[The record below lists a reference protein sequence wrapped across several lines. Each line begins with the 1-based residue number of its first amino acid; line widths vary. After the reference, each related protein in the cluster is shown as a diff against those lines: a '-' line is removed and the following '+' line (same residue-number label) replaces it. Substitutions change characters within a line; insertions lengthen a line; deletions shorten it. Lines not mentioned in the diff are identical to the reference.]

1 MFWLE
6 DAWGYIVI
14 LLVVLNLI
22 ILILEM
28 VVYPRRLANVNPSA
42 EASVEFAEHGRGA
55 AVPGS

>member
-6 DAWGYIVI
+6 EAWGYIVI

-28 VVYPRRLANVNPSA
+28 VLYPRRLANVNPSA
-42 EASVEFAEHGRGA
+42 EAAMEFAEYGRGA
-55 AVPGS
+55 GVPGS